1 MLRMLKLRTILAIP
15 VVSLPIALLG
25 SVVDLE
31 GVLFLPAAALA
42 ALLVSL
48 TDPYGFGWTEHE

>member
-1 MLRMLKLRTILAIP
+1 MFKLRTILAIP
-15 VVSLPIALLG
+15 VVSFPIALLD

-31 GVLFLPAAALA
+31 GVLFLPAVALA
-42 ALLVSL
+42 VILVSL